1 MGDDLRRAELL
12 ERIQILLR
20 SFPDEIVE
28 ELVEQWELELEELFK
43 GDANNANLDTSSDLL
58 DNEV

>member
-28 ELVEQWELELEELFK
+28 ELVEQWEQELEELFT
-43 GDANNANLDTSSDLL
+43 GDANNVNLDTSGDLL

>member
-28 ELVEQWELELEELFK
+28 ELVEQWEQELEELFK
-43 GDANNANLDTSSDLL
+43 GDANNVNLDTSSDLL